1 MMQTSVSPIST
12 PLTSTHILKVQN
24 LNAGYLGSQVLHQLS
39 FDLHKGEVLALMG
52 RNGAGKS
59 TTFKAIMGLL
69 PECTGQ
75 IELMGQ
81 SIENLAPYKIAQLG
95 LAYVPEDRRLF
106 TDLTVLENLKVGQQA
121 ARFWPNG
128 QAAPAWTTEQIFD
141 LFPNLANMPHRLAG
155 QMSGGEQKMLSVA
168 RSLMGNPFMVM
179 LDEPSEGVA
188 PIIVEQMAEVIL
200 QLKAQ
205 GLSILL
211 SEQNM
216 FFAQDLADRAI
227 LLDKGQISF
236 NGSLN
241 DLKAHY

>member
-1 MMQTSVSPIST
+1 MLNIHNLSVSFGGT
-12 PLTSTHILKVQN
+12 YLFEEVTFR
-24 LNAGYLGSQVLHQLS
+24 LGSGDRVGLVG
-39 FDLHKGEVLALMG
+39 K
-52 RNGAGKS
+52 NGAGKS

-81 SIENLAPYKIAQLG
+81 SIEHLAPYKIAQLG

-168 RSLMGNPFMVM
+168 RSLMGNPFMIM